1 MTRPYHFRRV
11 VDGLVRTCRK
21 CGEDYPFTTEYYA
34 VARYRN
40 DGSPIL
46 RGTCTACRT
55 ERKRAKLPP
64 KMGASRLGPVPCQ
77 GCRGAVYWNGLWW
90 AEVRPGSDGRR
101 HLEAHD
107 CEVAV

>member
-21 CGEDYPFTTEYYA
+21 CGEDYPFTPAFYA
-34 VARYRN
+34 VARYRK

-55 ERKRAKLPP
+55 ERRRANLPP
-64 KMGASRLGPVPCQ
+64 KMGASRLVSRLPGCGVLDRTVVGRGPA
-77 GCRGAVYWNGLWW
+77 R
-90 AEVRPGSDGRR
+90 VRWSS
-101 HLEAHD
+101 AS
-107 CEVAV
+107 

>member
-21 CGEDYPFTTEYYA
+21 CGEDYPFTPAFYA
-34 VARYRN
+34 IARYRK

-64 KMGASRLGPVPCQ
+64 RMGASRLGPVPCQ
-77 GCRGAVYWNGLWW
+77 GCRVAVYWTGLW
-90 AEVRPGSDGRR
+90 AEVRPTADGRR
-101 HLEAHD
+101 GLHAHR
-107 CEVAV
+107 CAVVAA